1 MQPTVKPKE
10 NDMKKIKTKTR
21 SKAEISTASLP
32 DIVFL
37 LLFFFMVTAT
47 IRTVDDQV
55 EVTQPQAEAI
65 SKVDQKTLIR
75 ELAVGPPKDALVGS
89 EARIYSEG
97 KWIKMEDIAQWV
109 MEQKQTLP
117 ESQRDQMIVMLRA
130 DEYVKMGMVADIQ
143 TELRK
148 ADARKILYRTRQQ
161 GGQ

>member
-1 MQPTVKPKE
+1 
-10 NDMKKIKTKTR
+10 MKKIKTKTR

-47 IRTVDDQV
+47 IRTVDDKV

-65 SKVDQKTLIR
+65 SKVEQKTLIR
-75 ELAVGPPKDALVGS
+75 ELAVGPPKDGKVGN
-89 EARIYSEG
+89 EPRIYSEG
-97 KWIKMEDIAQWV
+97 KWLELKDVSQWV
-109 MEQKQTLP
+109 MEQKQTLS

-148 ADARKILYRTRQQ
+148 ADARKILYRTRQEGSQ
-161 GGQ
+161 